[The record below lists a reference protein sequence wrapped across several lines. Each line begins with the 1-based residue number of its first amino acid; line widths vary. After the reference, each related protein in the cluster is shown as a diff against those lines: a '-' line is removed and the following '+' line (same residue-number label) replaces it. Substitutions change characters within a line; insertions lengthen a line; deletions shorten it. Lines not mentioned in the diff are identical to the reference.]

1 MIPGQRTKILNA
13 VQHSRK
19 KQKMSIVMFNVV
31 PQNQKEEG
39 DYKCTWKLRDS
50 ISKERTRNLS
60 F

>member
-1 MIPGQRTKILNA
+1 MLCNIA
-13 VQHSRK
+13 EK

-39 DYKCTWKLRDS
+39 DYKYTWKLRHS